1 MRCIFK
7 GNIPLA
13 ELVLRILLREPT
25 LTVDIM
31 ETQRDN
37 KRPFSGRYKQQSG

>member
-1 MRCIFK
+1 MMRRIFK

-25 LTVDIM
+25 LTVEKM
-31 ETQRDN
+31 ETQQR
-37 KRPFSGRYKQQSG
+37 FVGGR